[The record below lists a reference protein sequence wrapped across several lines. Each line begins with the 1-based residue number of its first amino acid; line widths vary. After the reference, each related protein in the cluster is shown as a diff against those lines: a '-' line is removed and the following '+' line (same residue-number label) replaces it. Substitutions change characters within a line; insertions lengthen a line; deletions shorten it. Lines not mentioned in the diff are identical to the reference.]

1 MEIPSKY
8 NPAEVEGKWYKYWM
22 ENNYFHSTPDNRE
35 PYTIV
40 IPPPNVTGVLH
51 MGHMLNNTIQ
61 DILVRRARMTG
72 KNACWV
78 PGTDHASI
86 ATEAKVV
93 DKLRKAG
100 IDKYD
105 LSREEFLKHAWE
117 WTDKHGGIILEQ
129 LKKLGASC
137 DWDRTAFT
145 MDEPRSESV
154 IKVFVDLYNKGL
166 IYRGV
171 RMVNWDPSAKTAL
184 SDEEVVYREVKSKLY
199 YLKYKLAPSDSPSGE
214 EKKPRYQTAR
224 KSEYELLKK
233 NAKNLRRFSTEAESA
248 LWEMLRSNKLGEKF
262 RRQHILNNIIVDF
275 VCLSKS
281 LVIEVDGG
289 YHNKPEIQE
298 LDNLKTN
305 ILNELGYKVIRV
317 TNDEVLANTDGVI
330 ETIKGA
336 LLNSPPP
343 GELEGAVIIAT
354 TRPETILGDTAVC
367 VNPADPRFKHLVG
380 KRVLVPLIN
389 RSIPIIEDDYVDME
403 FGTGCLKITPAH
415 DINDYEIGMRH
426 NLPSIDIF
434 NEDGTLSEK
443 AELFIGKD
451 RFAVRDEIIQE
462 LEKAGNLAK
471 IEDYTN
477 KVGFSERTHV
487 PIEPK
492 LSAQWFLKMEDLS
505 KPALENVMNDNIQFY
520 PPKFKNIYNHWMS
533 NVKDWCISRQLWW
546 GHQIPV
552 WYIESLSPTLS
563 KGEGE
568 RNYGFVVAENEEDA
582 RKLAIEKHPS
592 LGGDGG
598 GCFSLRQDEDALDT
612 WFSSWLWPISVFDGI
627 REPENDE
634 IKYYYPTTDLVTA
647 PDIIF
652 FWVARMIIAGYEYR
666 NEFPYKNVYFTGMVR
681 DAQRRK
687 MSKSLGNSP
696 DPLDLIAKYGADG
709 VRVGMLLCSPAGGD
723 LLFDE
728 SLPQQGAGFATK
740 IWNAFRLVKNWE
752 IDSNIE
758 QPEHS
763 KLAIEWFRNKLGEV
777 VETLDEQF
785 TQFRIS
791 EALMTVYT
799 TVRDEFSG
807 WLLEIV
813 KPAYQQP
820 IDAKTYFEVVELF
833 DQMLRLMHPFTPF
846 ITEEIWQ
853 MLTERKPGES
863 IMICQVPKSVK
874 YNAGL
879 LGAFE
884 NVKEAISG
892 IRKIRTDKNIAQ
904 KETLE
909 LKVQQGDKGFEE
921 QFNSVVVKMGNLL
934 SLEMVT
940 EEVKGAASFLVKST
954 NFYIP
959 LGGFINVEEEL
970 KKLEEELKYT
980 QGFLNSVMKKLSNER
995 FVNSA
1000 PEAVVALEKAKQA
1013 DAEAKIK
1020 VLEERIAGLK

>member
-8 NPAEVEGKWYKYWM
+8 NPAEVEDKWYKYWM
-22 ENNYFHSTPDNRE
+22 DNKYFHSTPEERE

-145 MDEPRSESV
+145 MDEPRSASV

-166 IYRGV
+166 VYRGV
-171 RMVNWDPSAKTAL
+171 RMVNWDPAAKTAL
-184 SDEEVVYREVKSKLY
+184 SDEEVVYRELQSKLF
-199 YLKYKLAPSDSPSGE
+199 YLKYKIEGE
-214 EKKPRYQTAR
+214 D
-224 KSEYELLKK
+224 
-233 NAKNLRRFSTEAESA
+233 
-248 LWEMLRSNKLGEKF
+248 G
-262 RRQHILNNIIVDF
+262 F
-275 VCLSKS
+275 V
-281 LVIEVDGG
+281 
-289 YHNKPEIQE
+289 
-298 LDNLKTN
+298 T
-305 ILNELGYKVIRV
+305 
-317 TNDEVLANTDGVI
+317 
-330 ETIKGA
+330 
-336 LLNSPPP
+336 
-343 GELEGAVIIAT
+343 IAT

-367 VNPADPRFKHLVG
+367 VNPVDERFFSLKG

-434 NEDGTLSEK
+434 NDDGTLSEK

-451 RFAVRDEIIQE
+451 RFAVRDEIIPE
-462 LEKAGNLAK
+462 LTKAGNIAK

-477 KVGFSERTHV
+477 KVGYSERTHV

-492 LSAQWFLKMEDLS
+492 LSAQWFLKMEELV
-505 KPALENVMNDNIQFY
+505 KPALENVMNDNIRFY

-552 WYIESLSPTLS
+552 YYLADGS
-563 KGEGE
+563 
-568 RNYGFVVAENEEDA
+568 FVVAETPE
-582 RKLAIEKHPS
+582 LALNLAKEKTGNNR
-592 LGGDGG
+592 LAAND
-598 GCFSLRQDEDALDT
+598 LKQDEDALDT

-627 REPENDE
+627 REPENNE

-752 IDSNIE
+752 VDSNIE

-763 KLAIEWFRNKLGEV
+763 KLAIEWFKNKLSEV
-777 VETLDEQF
+777 VQTLDEQF

-813 KPAYQQP
+813 KPAYQKP
-820 IDAKTYFEVVELF
+820 IDAKTYSEVVELF

-853 MLTERKPGES
+853 MLTERKSGEC
-863 IMICQVPKSVK
+863 IMISQIPKVEK
-874 YNAGL
+874 YDSEL
-879 LGAFE
+879 LAAFE
-884 NVKEAISG
+884 NVKEVISG

-909 LKVQQGDKGFEE
+909 LKVQQGDKGFEA
-921 QFNSVVVKMGNLL
+921 QFNSVVLKMGNLS

-940 EEVKGAASFLVKST
+940 EEVKGASSFMVKST
-954 NFYIP
+954 NFYVP
-959 LGGFINVEEEL
+959 LGSFIDVEEEL
-970 KKLEEELKYT
+970 QKLEEELKYT

-995 FVNSA
+995 FVSSA

-1020 VLEERIAGLK
+1020 VLEERIGYLR